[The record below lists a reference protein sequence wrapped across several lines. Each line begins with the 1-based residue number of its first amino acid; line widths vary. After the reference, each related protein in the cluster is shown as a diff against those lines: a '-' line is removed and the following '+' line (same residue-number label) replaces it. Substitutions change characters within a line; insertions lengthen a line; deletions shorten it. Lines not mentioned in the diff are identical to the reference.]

1 MRISLQVAAG
11 YFLIVGLAAWFVLD
25 VFVEEVKPGVRDT
38 MEDTLI
44 DSANLIAELVAP
56 ALTGPPE
63 PRAAAGA
70 RIAAALGRY
79 RGRTVDARIWGHS
92 KRSLDLRIFVTDA
105 DGRVIYSTEPDQ
117 IGRDYSRWNDVYL
130 TLTGRYGA
138 RSTRMRPDDDTSSVM
153 HVAAPILDAERILG
167 VVSVAKPGNSV
178 APIVE
183 GSKAKIR
190 ERGMVL
196 LAIAALI
203 GGLFTWHLTRAIGRL
218 RRYAL
223 AVTAGRRGT
232 PPLSKARELADLAD
246 ALGEMRE
253 RLEGKQYVERYL
265 HTLTHELKSPLAA
278 IRGAAELLGEADM
291 PPAERVRF
299 LDNIRE
305 QSDRL
310 AQVAERLLELARVEQ
325 QQTLADSERI
335 DLTTLI
341 RSTAEAAAPLAAQR
355 GIRLQVD
362 ADGPHEVQ
370 GDAFL
375 LGRALANL
383 LDNALGFSP
392 DAGLVVFAL
401 RALDPEDRRG
411 APALVEVCID
421 DQGPGI
427 PDYAADKLF
436 ERFFSLPCPGAS
448 RKGTGLGLSFV
459 REVAELH
466 GGSIELE
473 NRAPTGARA
482 RLRLP
487 TLMS

>member
-38 MEDTLI
+38 MEDTLV

-56 ALTGPPE
+56 ALLGPPE
-63 PRAAAGA
+63 LRAEAGA
-70 RIAAALGRY
+70 RIAAALARYQGRS
-79 RGRTVDARIWGHS
+79 VEARIWGHE
-92 KRSLDLRIFVTDA
+92 KRSLDLRIFITDA

-130 TLTGRYGA
+130 TLAGRYGA
-138 RSTRMRPDDDTSSVM
+138 RSTRTRPDDDSSSVM
-153 HVAAPILDAERILG
+153 HVAAPIRDAGRIIG
-167 VVSVAKPGNSV
+167 VVSVAKPGHSV

-190 ERGMVL
+190 ERGFVL

-223 AVTAGRRGT
+223 AVTAGRRT
-232 PPLSKARELADLAD
+232 APPVSRSRELADLAD

-278 IRGAAELLGEADM
+278 IRGAAELLTEGDM
-291 PPAERVRF
+291 PPAERTRF

-310 AQVAERLLELARVEQ
+310 AEVAERLLELARVEQ
-325 QQTLADSERI
+325 QQALTESAPLDLKTLVQGCV
-335 DLTTLI
+335 
-341 RSTAEAAAPLAAQR
+341 EAAAPLAAQR
-355 GIRLQVD
+355 GIRFQLD
-362 ADGPHEVQ
+362 AEGPYQVQ

-383 LDNALGFSP
+383 LDNALRFSP
-392 DAGLVVFAL
+392 EAGCIRVVL
-401 RALDPEDRRG
+401 RRL
-411 APALVEVCID
+411 APAKSREAPSLVEVCLED
-421 DQGPGI
+421 EGPGI
-427 PDYAADKLF
+427 PDYARDRVF
-436 ERFFSLPCPGAS
+436 ERFFSLPCPGAK
-448 RKGTGLGLSFV
+448 KGTGLGLSFV

-466 GGSIELE
+466 GGSIRLE
-473 NRAPTGARA
+473 NRSTTGARA
-482 RLRLP
+482 RMSLP
-487 TLMS
+487 LLGA